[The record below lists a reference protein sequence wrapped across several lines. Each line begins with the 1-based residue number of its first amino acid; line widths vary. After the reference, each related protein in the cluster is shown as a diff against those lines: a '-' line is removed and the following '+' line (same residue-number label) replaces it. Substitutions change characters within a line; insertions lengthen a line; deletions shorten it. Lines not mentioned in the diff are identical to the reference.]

1 MRKLWHVVSAVALVC
16 LIVGILG
23 IGVGFFTGSSPTA
36 IQNHGALTE
45 YFQRLQYKIL
55 RRCAVDLDLNL
66 RIVNAELIV
75 NIQYQS

>member
-45 YFQRLQYKIL
+45 YFQRLQYNWGIFQEDVHSVL
-55 RRCAVDLDLNL
+55 AFFG
-66 RIVNAELIV
+66 IM
-75 NIQYQS
+75 

>member
-1 MRKLWHVVSAVALVC
+1 MRKAWRVVSAVALVC

-45 YFQRLQYKIL
+45 YLQRLQYNWGIL
-55 RRCAVDLDLNL
+55 REDV
-66 RIVNAELIV
+66 
-75 NIQYQS
+75 QSVLAFFGIM